1 MHHCTAEIQ
10 TALIKPLL
18 AVGAQ
23 IDVTGAAVIGRRR
36 GMSPRD
42 VAVRIRTKP
51 YPALRWSRT
60 VLELLCVASHES

>member
-1 MHHCTAEIQ
+1 MHHCTAEFQ
-10 TALIKPLL
+10 TALIKALL

-23 IDVTGAAVIGRRR
+23 VDVTGATVNGRRR

-42 VAVRIRTKP
+42 IAVHIRIGP